1 MSDYVLVGGRLIDG
15 TGSAPRT
22 ASVHLSGDRIVAVGD
37 DADVALASDAS
48 IERID
53 VTGLTVMPGL
63 IDAHVHITLG
73 EPSSNDELFYRR
85 EPATSALLAAYNAR
99 KVLQAGVTSFL
110 DVDGLFNIGPAL
122 RDSIDAG
129 IVEGP
134 TMKSGTY
141 ALMTAVGGTAGRFI
155 PDQGTAA
162 YAEVV
167 RDRDEMIR
175 VVRRQVK
182 DGSDVIK
189 IHVTGSIP
197 ARSGEIQVW
206 TREELK
212 VVCDTAHDLGVRVGA
227 HCRGDDATLDSIKAG
242 CDIIWH
248 ASHMGEASLE
258 AMIEHD
264 VLVAPVFTFL
274 ANLADHGARVGASPT
289 ALNMFRSEMEQTGSM
304 LRRAYDAGVP
314 LMCGSESGFSITPYG
329 DWHAREMEVFVEHM
343 GLTPLEAITCG
354 TATSARALGQHGE
367 VGTVEPGRRADILV
381 LEGDPSVD
389 ISVLGDKSNF
399 RRLFCRGQ
407 EVELAPV
414 PPRAPLR
421 GETTMQWSTET
432 LTWDLV
438 HRRPSNLQP
447 PEKGSERTRQVGG
460 AEVPKVETE
469 DVEKSVLNL

>member
-1 MSDYVLVGGRLIDG
+1 MSEYVLVGGTVIDG
-15 TGSAPRT
+15 TGAAPRA
-22 ASVHLSGDRIVAVGD
+22 ASVQLSGERIVAVGD
-37 DADVALASDAS
+37 AADAALASGEP
-48 IERID
+48 IEQID
-53 VTGLTVMPGL
+53 VAGLTVMPGL

-110 DVDGLFNIGPAL
+110 DVDGLFDIGPAL

-134 TMKSGTY
+134 TMKAGTY

-155 PDQGTAA
+155 PNHGTAA
-162 YAEVV
+162 YTEVV
-167 RDRDEMIR
+167 RDRDEMVR

-197 ARSGEIQVW
+197 TRSGEIQVW

-227 HCRGDDATLDSIKAG
+227 HCRGDDATLDSILAG
-242 CDIIWH
+242 CDLIWH
-248 ASHMGEASLE
+248 ASNMGEASLE
-258 AMIEHD
+258 AMIEHG
-264 VLVAPVFTFL
+264 VAVAPVFTFL
-274 ANLADHGARVGASPT
+274 ANLADHGAKVGASPT
-289 ALNMFRSEMEQTGSM
+289 ALGMFRDEMEQAGSM

-343 GLTPLEAITCG
+343 GLTSLEAITCG
-354 TATSARALGQHGE
+354 TSTSAIALGQHGE
-367 VGTVEPGRRADILV
+367 VGTIEPGRRADVLV

-389 ISVLGDKSNF
+389 ISILGDKSRF
-399 RRLFCRGQ
+399 RRLFCRGRQ
-407 EVELAPV
+407 VELTPV
-414 PPRAPLR
+414 PQRALLH
-421 GETTMQWSTET
+421 GETTMQWSTEL
-432 LTWDLV
+432 LTWDLI
-438 HRRPSNLQP
+438 HR
-447 PEKGSERTRQVGG
+447 
-460 AEVPKVETE
+460 
-469 DVEKSVLNL
+469 